1 MKEKLQ
7 ELIDTYR
14 ELCLRA
20 QPTMSDVLDDFE
32 ALANTFPAT
41 APAAKFFQFRQN
53 NSGGSFDFDKNNG
66 ISVIV
71 IIEAP
76 DANVANAIAEGKGIE
91 FDSGCPCCG
100 DRWDRM
106 DSCDGDEVPTY
117 YKDPVLTSPK
127 PNYTWGQEKQM
138 PEGYIHY
145 LDGRIVP
152 FW

>member
-7 ELIDTYR
+7 ELIETYR
-14 ELCLRA
+14 ELCLQA

-41 APAAKFFQFRQN
+41 GPAAKFFQFRQN

-66 ISVIV
+66 VSVIV
-71 IIEAP
+71 IIEAHS
-76 DANVANAIAEGKGIE
+76 DKMANCIAESRGIE

-100 DRWDRM
+100 DRWNTAWGN
-106 DSCDGDEVPTY
+106 GDQVPTY
-117 YKDPVLTSPK
+117 YDTPVLTSPK
-127 PNYTWGQEKQM
+127 PKYCYGQEKQM